1 VAEAQQSFVIRRA
14 DKSEGG
20 LIRDLRLA
28 SLLSFEMAGDP
39 LAWLRAFTA
48 ALPDVDADL
57 IRDGRYFVAESGG
70 ELIGGAGWSLLPLSF
85 RADRLV
91 TEDGRAAALSLDA
104 GAVLVRGFFLDP
116 DGARRAAAADLL
128 ARLELDAAC
137 AGHDSAELVVPYAA
151 EVLYR
156 SLGFRPVRRL
166 ALRVDDGSLPLLQ
179 MRKRLPVRLKSA
191 A

>member
-1 VAEAQQSFVIRRA
+1 MAEAQQSFVIRRA
-14 DKSEGG
+14 EKSEAG
-20 LIRDLRLA
+20 LIRDLRFA
-28 SLLSFEMAGDP
+28 SLLSFEMQGDP
-39 LAWLRAFTA
+39 LKWLGAITA

-70 ELIGGAGWSLLPLSF
+70 ELIGGAGWSLLPLGF

-91 TEDGRAAALSLDA
+91 EADGRAADLSLDA

-116 DGARRAAAADLL
+116 DGGRRAAAADLL
-128 ARLELDAAC
+128 AHVEADAAC
-137 AGHDSAELVVPYAA
+137 AGHEAAELVVPSSA

>member
-1 VAEAQQSFVIRRA
+1 MAKAQQSFVIRRA
-14 DKSEGG
+14 EKSEAG
-20 LIRDLRLA
+20 LIRDLRFA
-28 SLLSFEMAGDP
+28 SLLSFEMQGDP
-39 LAWLRAFTA
+39 LKWLGAITA

-57 IRDGRYFVAESGG
+57 ICDGRYFVADCGG

-91 TEDGRAAALSLDA
+91 EADGRAAALSLDA

-116 DGARRAAAADLL
+116 DGGRRAAAADLL
-128 ARLELDAAC
+128 AHLEADAAC
-137 AGHDSAELVVPYAA
+137 AGHDAAELVVPSSA
-151 EVLYR
+151 EILYR
-156 SLGFRPVRRL
+156 SLGFRPARRL
-166 ALRVDDGSLPLLQ
+166 ALRVDDGFVPLLQ